1 MKQILKAAFIGLL
14 FASSAALAQEAPT
27 AGSGG
32 PQVKR
37 VGDWL
42 VRCFPVQNPSPC
54 DIFQE
59 MSNPDTRQRVVSLSI
74 AYVPSM
80 DRHAMQIAVPLEVA
94 LQRGLTIQTNSF
106 TSPVFKYRR
115 CDRTGCYVELA
126 VDNNL
131 VASLS
136 KSAQDAK
143 INVVAD
149 GGKTY
154 ALNFSLKGFAAAHDD
169 MAAQA
174 RAKAKPVSDPPA
186 AAPAP

>member
-1 MKQILKAAFIGLL
+1 MKKILKTAIVGLL
-14 FASSAALAQEAPT
+14 LASSAVLAQEAST
-27 AGSGG
+27 GSGG

-42 VRCFPVQNPSPC
+42 VRCFPVQSPSPC
-54 DIFQE
+54 DMFQE
-59 MSNPDTRQRVVSLSI
+59 MSNPDTRQRVVSVSM
-74 AYVPSM
+74 AYVPSL

-94 LQRGLTIQTNSF
+94 LQRGLTIQTSSF

-115 CDRTGCYVELA
+115 CDRTGCYVELP

-136 KSAQDAK
+136 RSAPDAK
-143 INVVAD
+143 INVVGD